1 MAKPRNNPN
10 TKSKPT
16 KPVQRK
22 IVRDPETGLMVLS
35 GPKIT
40 KEDIIKDFPE
50 DSDRD
55 AIILRRSVGL

>member
-1 MAKPRNNPN
+1 MSKTRKNLKTEKKKDKKVHRKL
-10 TKSKPT
+10 TK
-16 KPVQRK
+16 
-22 IVRDPETGLMVLS
+22 DPDTGLWVLS

-40 KEDIIKDFPE
+40 KEKIARDFPE